1 MKIDIDGHRETLW
14 AYVLDGEREYD
25 LILGRPWMDK
35 NEVTIAPA
43 KKSLFIHSS
52 RTRVRSREGA
62 RPNQLPK
69 PVSPELYQALRK
81 RSKTDRNI
89 ELFSAS
95 MADIQKA
102 LKKKEL
108 TDPRD
113 LLPEFLK
120 DEFRTFMKEEAD
132 KLAPHRGSD
141 IDHAIELIEQ
151 DGKPATVPWGPLYNM
166 SREELLVLRQQLT
179 SYLDKGFIRV
189 SKSSASAPV
198 LFVKKPSGG
207 LRFCVD
213 YRALNAITKKDRY
226 PLPLIHETLSQ
237 ISKATW
243 FTKVDVIQAFHKIRI
258 AKGDEWKTAFRTRF
272 GLYEWLVTPFGL
284 ANAPSTFQRYINWV
298 LREYLD
304 EWCSAYVDDVLIYSS
319 GTREEHEAK
328 VKEIVQKL
336 GAAGLHL
343 DVGKSEFSV
352 KSTKYLGF
360 IIEAGKGIRMD
371 PAKVAAIKSWE
382 PPKTVKGIRSFLGF
396 ANFYRQF
403 ISQFSSMA
411 EPLTRLTGKN
421 ATFKWGEP
429 QQRAF
434 DAMKAAFTREPAL
447 ANFDPD
453 LETVLE
459 CDASGWATGGV
470 LSQYGKDKV
479 LRTVAYFSAKNSKA
493 EVNYTIHDKE
503 MLAVIKC
510 LQEWST
516 ELKQV
521 KGFTVVTDHKNLE
534 YFCKAQLLSERHVRW
549 SSLLSQF
556 NLTFA
561 YRPGKVNNRADALS
575 RKEEDVPPSTG
586 DERTKTRQFQLLKPF
601 ARVVKTGPEDDS
613 ANDIQVFS
621 SGLRRAD
628 RLLPVTPP
636 NEEPRE
642 NRHEKPEQTRE
653 ETPLAGNSE
662 PYDSIE
668 EFETLWKNAAKNDE
682 TYQLAKSS
690 ISSGARKFPVQL
702 NLKVSLS
709 ECSVDDRDRLCYRGR
724 VWVPNSD
731 ALRTKIIDDA
741 HHSPIAGHPGR
752 GNMYAILSRAY
763 LWPGM
768 STALRRYVEN
778 CDICG
783 RTKPW
788 RELKQG
794 LLKPLPLP
802 DRIWKEISMD
812 FITDLPESEGNYNL
826 MVVTDRL
833 SKDIILVPL
842 PDLSVKTV
850 TRAFISNVVG
860 HHWLPNAIVSDRGTQ
875 FLSDFWQT
883 MCQLLKITRRLSTAF
898 HPQTDGSTE
907 RMNSV
912 VEAYLRAYINWAQDD
927 WSAWVPMAQIAIK
940 GRVATSTGFSP
951 FFLQH
956 GYDVDPVQIDPDLA
970 AELLHRHAR
979 EPTRAAASMV
989 QKFAET
995 IDFVKAQM
1003 AEAQQVQERQANA
1016 HRREAPQLKVGD
1028 KVWLKLGNQFS
1039 NGRASRKLD
1048 WKNRK
1053 FTVVEVISPHNVKL
1067 DVDGKVHPVFH
1078 VDRLKLCPQDP
1089 LHGQSNDDPQPGPL
1103 VITNDDGTS
1112 SEEWKV
1118 DSICGERRSGRG
1130 GKRREYL
1137 VQWEGHVSK
1146 TWEREDVCEDLEA
1159 LDRWLS
1165 ATRDRRDRNGNLP
1178 PGFQLEPP
1186 EGRN

>member
-35 NEVTIAPA
+35 NEVTIALA

-52 RTRVRSREGA
+52 RTR
-62 RPNQLPK
+62 

-89 ELFSAS
+89 ELFSAL

-132 KLAPHRGSD
+132 KLAPHRGPD

-151 DGKPATVPWGPLYNM
+151 DGKPATVLWGPLYNM
-166 SREELLVLRQQLT
+166 SREELL
-179 SYLDKGFIRV
+179 
-189 SKSSASAPV
+189 SSASAPV
-198 LFVKKPSGG
+198 LFVKKPGGG
-207 LRFCVD
+207 LWFCVD

-272 GLYEWLVTPFGL
+272 GLYEWLVTLFGL
-284 ANAPSTFQRYINWV
+284 ANAPR
-298 LREYLD
+298 
-304 EWCSAYVDDVLIYSS
+304 
-319 GTREEHEAK
+319 
-328 VKEIVQKL
+328 
-336 GAAGLHL
+336 LHL

-382 PPKTVKGIRSFLGF
+382 PLKTVKGIRSFLGF

-421 ATFKWGEP
+421 ATFEWGEP

-601 ARVVKTGPEDDS
+601 ARVVKTGLEDDS

-668 EFETLWKNAAKNDE
+668 EFETLWKNAAKNDK

-690 ISSGARKFPVQL
+690 ISLGARKFPVQL

-731 ALRTKIIDDA
+731 ALRTKIINDA
-741 HHSPIAGHPGR
+741 HHSLIAGHPGR

-763 LWPGM
+763 FWPGM

-1130 GKRREYL
+1130 VR
-1137 VQWEGHVSK
+1137 
-1146 TWEREDVCEDLEA
+1146 DVN
-1159 LDRWLS
+1159 
-1165 ATRDRRDRNGNLP
+1165 T
-1178 PGFQLEPP
+1178 
-1186 EGRN
+1186 